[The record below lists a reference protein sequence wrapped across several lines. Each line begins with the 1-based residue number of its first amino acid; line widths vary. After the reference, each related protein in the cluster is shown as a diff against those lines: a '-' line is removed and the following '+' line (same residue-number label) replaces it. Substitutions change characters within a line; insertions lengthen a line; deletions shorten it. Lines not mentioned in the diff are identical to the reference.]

1 MIRLCRGSYQR
12 ILMGN
17 SYIWEPP
24 NNSICTSYIK
34 FVLLQKRKSNF
45 CNDAEGNVTKNEA
58 VRALPDPLEAPEFN
72 QVISETFHYMAPE
85 FLVLFLFEKQFHFL
99 FCVSLLILTSL
110 ISPKLARK
118 KTLNDISL
126 STKSQVKSSKL
137 Y

>member
-1 MIRLCRGSYQR
+1 MATFGSHPTIQYAFP
-12 ILMGN
+12 ISDL
-17 SYIWEPP
+17 
-24 NNSICTSYIK
+24 
-34 FVLLQKRKSNF
+34 FFFRKSNF

-58 VRALPDPLEAPEFN
+58 VTALPDPLEAPEFN

-85 FLVLFLFEKQFHFL
+85 FLVPFLFEKQFHFL